1 MHETTQSRCL
11 PLLARTLSSITHK
24 HRGTIVCRGVH
35 GRAPLALGVHS
46 CDVSMSPFDAFITLL
61 NPNHNNLI
69 NNLMLKILSVR
80 RRRGAQR
87 LPFVG
92 LARICMIQKQKS
104 CPRAVQRSGLYGD
117 VVPNTGCCCALR
129 GEVAKKRYKN
139 SKTKENIR

>member
-1 MHETTQSRCL
+1 
-11 PLLARTLSSITHK
+11 
-24 HRGTIVCRGVH
+24 
-35 GRAPLALGVHS
+35 
-46 CDVSMSPFDAFITLL
+46 
-61 NPNHNNLI
+61 
-69 NNLMLKILSVR
+69 MLKILSVR

-139 SKTKENIR
+139 WETKENICKAANPCCLVVSQEQLHAQIVNFVVQVSN